1 MERAREMNAFILVW
15 VLVSV
20 DGHSRLTYS
29 PPLKNL
35 EDCQRLQT
43 VIKDNQYVGVRT
55 QCVQLNILKAQ
66 EK

>member
-1 MERAREMNAFILVW
+1 MNAFILVW
-15 VLVSV
+15 VLISV

-29 PPLKNL
+29 PPLQTID
-35 EDCQRLQT
+35 DCQRMQK
-43 VIKDNQYVGVRT
+43 VVKDNQYAGVRT